1 MLKQQSPIDILA
13 GLILLGCLVWLIL
26 DNLGRDKETS
36 TDNGNQDN
44 QEPDSEYNPVVS
56 TANEI
61 KPESTLPIEL
71 DSSTQGTEE
80 QRDEQSSPSDR
91 VKGEI
96 KDGVELRALDD
107 YPVEIRRFQIP
118 KQGLTEAECEDKSAL
133 SSSEGRLRVAVADG
147 ATESLFSDIWAE
159 LIVNSYIEKGAELFN
174 IGSLQS
180 LTQAFLH
187 TASKLIL
194 QMPETRHWFMYEKL
208 ERGSHATFV
217 AAEFYNP
224 ETMEVLAVGDSC
236 IFWRNEENGN
246 VEMLPELSAEDFGVF
261 PASICSL
268 QKTWQNLESKIVKQE
283 VNLQNGFQV
292 ILCTDALACWLV
304 KELKKDLFIW
314 EKLFKLSDSI
324 SFTNFIESLRSQK
337 EIRNDDVTLVLIHA
351 IPINVRLQ

>member
-26 DNLGRDKETS
+26 ENLHRDKETS
-36 TDNGNQDN
+36 TENQNQDN
-44 QEPDSEYNPVVS
+44 QEPNSKDNPVVS
-56 TANEI
+56 KPNEI
-61 KPESTLPIEL
+61 NPESTLPIEV

-80 QRDEQSSPSDR
+80 QTDEQSSRSDK
-91 VKGEI
+91 VKVEI
-96 KDGVELRALDD
+96 KDSVELRALDD

-133 SSSEGRLRVAVADG
+133 SSTEGRLRVAVADG

-159 LIVNSYIEKGAELFN
+159 LIVNSYVDKGAEIFN

-180 LTQAFLH
+180 LSQAFLH

-208 ERGSHATFV
+208 ERGSHVTFV

-268 QKTWQNLESKIVKQE
+268 QKTWQNLESKIVKKE
-283 VNLQNGFQV
+283 VHLHNGFQV

-304 KELKKDLFIW
+304 KALQQDPFVW
-314 EKLFKLSDSI
+314 EKLFQLSDSI
-324 SFTNFIESLRSQK
+324 SFTNFIDSLRSQK

-351 IPINVRLQ
+351 IPINVRLP